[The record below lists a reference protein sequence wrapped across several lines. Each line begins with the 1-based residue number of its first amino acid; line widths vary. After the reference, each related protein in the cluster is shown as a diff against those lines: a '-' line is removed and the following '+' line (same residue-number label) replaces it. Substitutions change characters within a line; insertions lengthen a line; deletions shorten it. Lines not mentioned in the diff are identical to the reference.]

1 MNLEQI
7 LEYIKDNGLDS
18 KSRSQ
23 KNVYRRHYL
32 INRLYKTDKFTT
44 IYLGQIFNR
53 DHSTIIN
60 SLRKHEELK
69 NDKFYQNIVQEVAN
83 MFNDSQSDIEKVKR
97 NIYDDVAKATNLEK
111 LRRVRRWIK
120 EGKYQTQN

>member
-7 LEYIKDNGLDS
+7 LNYIKENGLDS
-18 KSRSQ
+18 KSRYQS
-23 KNVYRRHYL
+23 NVYRRHYL
-32 INRLYKTDKFTT
+32 INKLYKTGKFTT
-44 IYLGQIFNR
+44 IHLGYIFKR

-69 NDKFYQNIVQEVAN
+69 QDKFYQNIVQEAAN
-83 MFNDSQSDIEKVKR
+83 MFNDSQFDIEKVKR